1 MSAASTQLL
10 RDGLRIRA
18 RLQLENAHVHPL
30 QRLRG
35 DVGQRFRAHQGRP
48 IIDDRTAQG
57 IGADDRQ
64 RALKVGCNDRRFDL
78 DRAVTTQP
86 ANYIAITGL
95 GLPVEQG
102 VAGYTQ
108 DVAGGIQIVQRHG
121 RPVQLYPDPEQ
132 RPDGVVVN
140 ASDPDRRDVERRG

>member
-57 IGADDRQ
+57 IGAD
-64 RALKVGCNDRRFDL
+64 AMIAVSIWTEPSRRSL
-78 DRAVTTQP
+78 P
-86 ANYIAITGL
+86 ITS
-95 GLPVEQG
+95 P
-102 VAGYTQ
+102 
-108 DVAGGIQIVQRHG
+108 
-121 RPVQLYPDPEQ
+121 
-132 RPDGVVVN
+132 
-140 ASDPDRRDVERRG
+140 